1 MADDPK
7 DKEQDDNVAV
17 AEGEAEGKPK
27 EEGLSGLLDDGGGD
41 LMDLFAED
49 EVTIDESLALLT
61 ASLSDVN
68 IGDLMEQVRD
78 IRSILDQIQDR

>member
-17 AEGEAEGKPK
+17 AEGEAEAKPK

-41 LMDLFAED
+41 LMDLFADD

-78 IRSILDQIQDR
+78 IQSILDQIQDR